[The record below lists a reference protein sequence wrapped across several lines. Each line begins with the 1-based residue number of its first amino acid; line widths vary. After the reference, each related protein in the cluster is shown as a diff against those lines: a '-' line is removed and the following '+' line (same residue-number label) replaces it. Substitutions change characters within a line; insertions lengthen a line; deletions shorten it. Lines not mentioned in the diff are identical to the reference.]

1 MSRHAANPAALPPLS
16 TKSFRLASTRQDAHE
31 SESKMAS
38 LSVAFGRVRR
48 SAIRSNIRAENADG
62 AFGPEG
68 LNHFVS
74 RPLLGHGFG
83 AYPAPCGTASFCF
96 GCAALRV
103 MVPP

>member
-1 MSRHAANPAALPPLS
+1 MSRHVANSAALPPLS
-16 TKSFRLASTRQDAHE
+16 PRSFRLASTKEDAHE
-31 SESKMAS
+31 SESEMAS
-38 LSVAFGRVRR
+38 LSVAFGKVRK
-48 SAIRSNIRAENADG
+48 SAIRSNIQAGNTDG

-68 LNHFVS
+68 FNHFVS